1 MTKSKTK
8 ATPKSE
14 SEKSMRGTVSLFR
27 NEMTGM
33 LVYMRGK
40 KIFLKPKTGIDA
52 RLVDAVEAG
61 YTIRRE
67 YAQITE
73 TLPKA
78 ELSSKVTIHPKLAK
92 CKWGSEAALKLEKMV
107 K

>member
-1 MTKSKTK
+1 MSNKKK
-8 ATPKSE
+8 AKPQKPE
-14 SEKSMRGTVSLFR
+14 AEKSMRGTVSLFT
-27 NEMTGM
+27 NELNGM
-33 LVYMRGK
+33 RVYLRGK
-40 KIFLKPKTGIDA
+40 KIFLKSKAGIDA

-67 YAQITE
+67 YSLITD
-73 TLPKA
+73 TSPDVAK
-78 ELSSKVTIHPKLAK
+78 KHVTIHPKLAK